1 MVMSLKTD
9 YPVTAV
15 CEVLSCSRSSVYY
28 QSQDG
33 DEDDLKGAI
42 DRLAGDWVTYG
53 YRRITKMLERGG
65 WVVNHKRV
73 RRIMGEMG
81 LLQKKKRVK
90 PRTTNSQH
98 DFARYPNRV
107 QSLDITYP
115 DQVWV
120 ADITYVQLARGH
132 VYLAIIMD
140 VFTRTI
146 RAWQLSRNLDA
157 QSLTI
162 NALKRALATH
172 HPHIHHSD
180 QGWQYACWD
189 YINLL
194 RDHEVQ
200 ISMASVGEPR
210 ENGYAE
216 RLMRTLKEEE
226 IDLSDYDDFADAQYR
241 IGQFIED
248 VYITK
253 RIHSSLGYLTPQ
265 EFEYHYHEQH
275 PVVH

>member
-1 MVMSLKTD
+1 MSLKAD
-9 YPVTAV
+9 YPVTAL
-15 CEVLSCSRSSVYY
+15 CDVLSCSRSSIYY
-28 QSQDG
+28 PSQDD
-33 DEDDLKGAI
+33 DEVDLRSAI
-42 DRLAGDWVTYG
+42 ERLAGEWVTYG
-53 YRRITKMLERGG
+53 YRRITKMLQREG
-65 WVVNHKRV
+65 WSVNHKRV
-73 RRIMGEMG
+73 RRVMGQMS

-98 DFARYPNRV
+98 DFGRYPNHV
-107 QSLDITYP
+107 QSLDITCP

-120 ADITYVQLARGH
+120 ADITYVQLGRGH

-140 VFTRTI
+140 VFTRMI
-146 RAWQLSRNLDA
+146 RGWQLSRNLDA

-162 NALKRALATH
+162 RALKQALETH
-172 HPHIHHSD
+172 CPQIHHSD

-189 YINLL
+189 YVNLL

-200 ISMASVGEPR
+200 ISMARIGEPR

-226 IDLSDYDDFADAQYR
+226 IDLSDYDDFADAHRR

-253 RIHSSLGYLTPQ
+253 RIHSSLAYLTPQ
-265 EFEYHYHEQH
+265 EFEYHYHEQYH
-275 PVVH
+275 VVH